1 MFWLPGVQGWL
12 NSIVGLLEVPL
23 LENSVT
29 GWRVGT
35 GKRTGRRGTV
45 RPGGVSL
52 ESWLLGP
59 GGGEERCREGFR
71 CPQAGEEPEKRMAS
85 ERRTSPRPAFRGR
98 LALGLRPPAQ
108 KLVRT
113 RPLPVP
119 SDSG

>member
-1 MFWLPGVQGWL
+1 MEGGDWEEDGGRG
-12 NSIVGLLEVPL
+12 IV
-23 LENSVT
+23 
-29 GWRVGT
+29 
-35 GKRTGRRGTV
+35 RT
-45 RPGGVSL
+45 GGVSL
-52 ESWLLGP
+52 ESWLLGA

-98 LALGLRPPAQ
+98 LAPGLRPPAQ